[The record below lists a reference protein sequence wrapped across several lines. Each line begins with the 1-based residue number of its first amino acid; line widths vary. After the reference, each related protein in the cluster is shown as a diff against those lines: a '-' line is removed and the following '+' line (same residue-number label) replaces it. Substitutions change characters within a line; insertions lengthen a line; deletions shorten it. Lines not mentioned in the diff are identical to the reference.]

1 MPDFSSRG
9 GQAKPAASKIAA
21 YSAASRARISFNRLR
36 SEPSVRARVRKIETE
51 VADGRITPSLA
62 AEQIA
67 ELLQ

>member
-1 MPDFSSRG
+1 VKWMWSMLEQRML
-9 GQAKPAASKIAA
+9 A
-21 YSAASRARISFNRLR
+21 RLR
-36 SEPSVRARVRKIETE
+36 TEPSVRARVRKIETE